1 MFTKQRKMLWAL
13 LLGGALTSAAV
24 SANAPPAATPATQP
38 GAATSAA
45 PAQTAPAAAPKPKSN
60 TTADHSKFKELQ
72 QAFKSGP
79 EVTKA
84 CLACHTE
91 AAKQIH
97 GSKHWKWEVVN
108 KTTGQTLGKKNVA
121 NNFCININSNFTG
134 CTSCHIGYGWK
145 DKQFDFASQ
154 ENVDCLVC
162 HETTGSYK
170 KLPGDSGHPVYEKKE
185 FPPHSG
191 RFAMPPDLAKV
202 AQSVGKT
209 SRNTCGACHFYG
221 GGGDG
226 VKHGDLDS
234 SLKNPSKYLDVHM
247 DAKGLNFSCAKCHVS
262 DAHEVAGSRYAPTAA
277 DKEPAHIRGM
287 KDETN
292 PATCQ
297 ACHGQK
303 PHPAKVAKLNEHT
316 SKIAC
321 QTCHIPEFARGG
333 PATKMRWDWSTAT
346 RMGADGKPIET
357 KDSAGRIAYTSK
369 KGDFVWETNVIPEYA
384 WFNGNIQYTLVGD
397 KIDPSKTVSIN
408 KIAGEPD
415 DPNSRIW
422 PFKVHRGKQPYDT
435 VNNSLIVPHTFGKD
449 DNALWNTYDWNKS
462 LSAGM
467 QVVGLPYSGKFGFV
481 ETEMSWPIAHMVA
494 PKNDALTC
502 AQCHSGNGRLKDVKG
517 VYMPA
522 RDGNKLLDYAG
533 WSIALLT
540 LLGVLFHGGLRIYL
554 STRKG

>member
-1 MFTKQRKMLWAL
+1 MINRQRKTIGAL
-13 LLGGALTSAAV
+13 LLAVALASAAAF
-24 SANAPPAATPATQP
+24 ANTPPAPAPAAQP
-38 GAATSAA
+38 AAA
-45 PAQTAPAAAPKPKSN
+45 PAQPAAAAEAAKQKGN
-60 TTADHSKFKELQ
+60 TTADHAKFKELQ

-108 KTTGQTLGKKNVA
+108 KSTGQKLGKKNVA

-162 HETTGSYK
+162 HETTGAYR
-170 KLPGDSGHPVYEKKE
+170 KLPGDSGHPVYAKKE

-191 RFAMPPDLAKV
+191 RFVEPPDLAKV

-209 SRNTCGACHFYG
+209 SRDTCGACHFFG
-221 GGGDG
+221 GGGDA

-234 SLKNPSKYLDVHM
+234 SLKKPGKYLDVHM

-262 DAHEVAGSRYAPTAA
+262 DTHEVAGSRYTPTAA
-277 DKEPAHIRGM
+277 DKEGAHLRGK
-287 KDETN
+287 KDDTN

-303 PHPAKVAKLNEHT
+303 PHSAKMAKLNEHT

-346 RMGADGKPIET
+346 KMGADGKPLEI

-369 KGDFVWETNVIPEYA
+369 KGDFTWETNVIPEYA
-384 WFNGNIQYTLVGD
+384 WFNGNVEYTLVGD

-408 KIAGEPD
+408 KISGSPD

-422 PFKVHRGKQPYDT
+422 PFKVHRGKQPYDMES
-435 VNNSLIVPHTFGKD
+435 NSLIVPHTFGND

-462 LSAGM
+462 LKAGM
-467 QVVGLPYSGKFGFV
+467 EVVGLPFSGKFGFV

-494 PKNDALTC
+494 PKDDALAC
-502 AQCHSGNGRLKDVKG
+502 AQCHSKNGRLKDVPG

-522 RDGNKLLDYAG
+522 RDGKPWLDIIG
-533 WSIALLT
+533 WTAALLT

-554 STRKG
+554 SKRKG